1 MMASC
6 LKFNIMKPILIL
18 FFSLIGIQQ
27 IQAQL
32 PPSFN
37 AKLESVSIYSHGALL
52 NHSAKVRL
60 PSGTSEVLL
69 TAVANQ
75 LYDESIRINVPEG
88 VTILS
93 TSYVMDYLKD
103 EKKSPAYMKVED
115 SLGVT
120 AKVLSGIQNNIVVEE
135 NMLLMLDKN
144 QIVGGSNNGV
154 NVAELIKVADY
165 YKRKQLEIRASIY
178 NLRQK
183 EELLKTKISKMQQQ
197 LKELHSSPSGNTGQL
212 LLQLVSIKP
221 IEGDFKIS
229 YMAPGAS
236 WTPFYDLRA
245 ENAAAP
251 LKIMYKANVVQST
264 GLDWK
269 KVKLSLSTGNPN
281 RSGSAPILS
290 PWFLRYQQPQQ
301 LPNALEGKVA
311 GISANR
317 ARAKAVPSD
326 NDMVLNEVVI
336 SPSLNEHVNT
346 TQQTLSTVFDID
358 IPYDILSN
366 GKPQLIALRELTHPV
381 QYKYYSIP
389 KADADVFLVGEIS
402 GYDQLDLLPGEASV
416 IFENSYVG
424 KTTIQP
430 NTGSDTLQLSM
441 GRDKKIIVKRE
452 KIAEQTGTKFIGAN
466 KKQTFTYEI
475 SIRNGKNETVS
486 LSLKDQYPITTDKD
500 VEVELLDSGSA
511 SVNPQ
516 TGTLTWNLKLKP
528 GATQK
533 IKFSYSVKSA
543 KDKLLSNL

>member
-1 MMASC
+1 
-6 LKFNIMKPILIL
+6 MKPILIL

-27 IQAQL
+27 IHAQL

-229 YMAPGAS
+229 YIAPGAS

-301 LPNALEGKVA
+301 LPNAFEGKVA

-317 ARAKAVPSD
+317 ARAKTVPSD

>member
-1 MMASC
+1 
-6 LKFNIMKPILIL
+6 MKPILIL

>member
-1 MMASC
+1 
-6 LKFNIMKPILIL
+6 MKSIFIL
-18 FFSLIGIQQ
+18 FLSLIGIQQ

-60 PSGTSEVLL
+60 PSGTTEILL

-75 LYDESIRINVPEG
+75 LYDESLQINVPEG

-93 TSYVMDYLKD
+93 TSYVMDYLKN
-103 EKKSPAYMKVED
+103 EKKSPAYLKVED
-115 SLGVT
+115 SLSVT
-120 AKVLSGIQNNIVVEE
+120 AKVLSDIQNNIVVEE

-144 QIVGGSNNGV
+144 QTVGGTANGV
-154 NVAELIKVADY
+154 NVAELIKVTEY
-165 YKRKQLEIRASIY
+165 YKRKQLELRASIY

-183 EELLKTKISKMQQQ
+183 EELLKMKISKMQQQ
-197 LKELHSSPSGNTGQL
+197 LKELNSSPSDNTGQL
-212 LLQLVSIKP
+212 LLQLVSVKP

-336 SPSLNEHVNT
+336 SPSLNEHVNA

-466 KKQTFTYEI
+466 KKQTFNYEI

-486 LSLKDQYPITTDKD
+486 LYLRDQYPITTDKD

-516 TGTLTWNLKLKP
+516 TGILTWNLKLKP

-533 IKFSYSVKSA
+533 IKFSYAVKSP
-543 KDKLLSNL
+543 KDKVLANL